1 VGKNSR
7 VGKNAPI
14 LFLLIS
20 YKWGY
25 TKQIQNCQVSVL
37 RKMWNDLDTRRI
49 RNFFETYKV
58 QEKAYVE
65 YENDRIMQE
74 NVKRKKRHK
83 PLIEYL
89 NLTSD
94 EEIMANIDTIEPSL
108 IDSIIK
114 EDLRFRKKNYNWRQ
128 KWKEYKE
135 MCVLY
140 KEETKRV
147 SFAARARRRR
157 QSIKEMPKKPFF
169 RALVT
174 PKEMLQL
181 ISIGIERTK
190 ELHASLCISTVNA
203 TKKKPS
209 IRPFFL
215 IIQDGATEIEDGR
228 VVRANGRQ
236 LAHSYSLSGL
246 TLANRAFNS
255 ASQKP
260 LRKPTK

>member
-1 VGKNSR
+1 
-7 VGKNAPI
+7 
-14 LFLLIS
+14 
-20 YKWGY
+20 
-25 TKQIQNCQVSVL
+25 
-37 RKMWNDLDTRRI
+37 MWNDLDTRRI

-74 NVKRKKRHK
+74 NLKRKKRRK

-94 EEIMANIDTIEPSL
+94 EEIMANIDSIEPSL

-128 KWKEYKE
+128 KWKEYQE
-135 MCVLY
+135 MCVIY
-140 KEETKRV
+140 KEENKRV
-147 SFAARARRRR
+147 SFTARRRR
-157 QSIKEMPKKPFF
+157 KSMKEIPKKPFF

-181 ISIGIERTK
+181 ISIGIQRTK
-190 ELHASLCISTVNA
+190 ELRASLCISTVNA

-215 IIQDGATEIEDGR
+215 VIQDGATEIEDGR

-236 LAHSYSLSGL
+236 LAHSYSLSGF
-246 TLANRAFNS
+246 TLANS
-255 ASQKP
+255 SQKP